1 MNLRCLPARALTA
14 GLMLFVALGVAAQD
28 STDKKKKEPPDPP
41 RTSVYMNQ
49 LRLLFD
55 TWDTDKDGYLDKKEL
70 AVAFYGPGTK
80 PFDAAAQAKKDKA
93 EKDKSESKKDEESD
107 KDKTEKDKSTS
118 DKDKDK
124 PKDKE
129 KDKKAPDYS
138 KRADYV
144 FLTQLDVDKDDQISR
159 EEFMNWARD
168 YAVQLRDQADALKEL
183 KKLQDQ
189 LAKLGKNAKN
199 RSSVESKLKKQQQEI
214 NKLQSQMV
222 KYAALQKML
231 K

>member
-1 MNLRCLPARALTA
+1 MNVRWLPARALAA
-14 GLMLFVALGVAAQD
+14 GLLLFVALGVAAQD

-41 RTSVYMNQ
+41 RTSAYMNQ

-55 TWDTDKDGYLDKKEL
+55 AWDTDKDGYLDKKEL

-80 PFDAAAQAKKDKA
+80 PFDAAALAKKEKAEKDKA
-93 EKDKSESKKDEESD
+93 EKDDE
-107 KDKTEKDKSTS
+107 DKTEKDKSTS
-118 DKDKDK
+118 DKEK

-144 FLTQLDVDKDDQISR
+144 FLKQLDVDVDDQISR
-159 EEFMNWARD
+159 EEFMSWARD

-199 RSSVESKLKKQQQEI
+199 RTTVEKKLAKQQQEI
-214 NKLQSQMV
+214 NKLQSQMK
-222 KYAALQKML
+222 KYAALQKQL